1 MKKTVEIEYVGIE
14 DVQEIID
21 DAYAV
26 MREGHYV
33 NVQISQG
40 VFDVSVSVMI
50 MLDGFDSNGKYDY
63 DYRFYMTDTERDV
76 NSMYECKSTLNNLL
90 CEEE

>member
-14 DVQEIID
+14 DVQEILD

-33 NVQISQG
+33 S
-40 VFDVSVSVMI
+40 VSVSNVAKDI
-50 MLDGFDSNGKYDY
+50 LVSVNIILGGFDSSKEFDYMIGFYVSEDENDVSEMGK
-63 DYRFYMTDTERDV
+63 
-76 NSMYECKSTLNNLL
+76 CKSVLKSLL
-90 CEEE
+90 AEE

>member
-1 MKKTVEIEYVGIE
+1 
-14 DVQEIID
+14 
-21 DAYAV
+21 
-26 MREGHYV
+26 
-33 NVQISQG
+33 
-40 VFDVSVSVMI
+40 MI

-63 DYRFYMTDTERDV
+63 DYRFYMTDAERDV

>member
-33 NVQISQG
+33 S
-40 VFDVSVSVMI
+40 VSVSNVAEDI
-50 MLDGFDSNGKYDY
+50 LVSVNIILGGFDASKEFDY
-63 DYRFYMTDTERDV
+63 MIGFRVSDDARDV
-76 NSMYECKSTLNNLL
+76 SEMGKCKSVLKSLL
-90 CEEE
+90 VEE

>member
-1 MKKTVEIEYVGIE
+1 MKKIVEVEYVGIE
-14 DVQEIID
+14 DIQEIVES
-21 DAYAV
+21 AYAV

-40 VFDVSVSVMI
+40 VFDVAVSVMI

>member
-14 DVQEIID
+14 DVQEILD

-33 NVQISQG
+33 
-40 VFDVSVSVMI
+40 SVSVANVSKGI
-50 MLDGFDSNGKYDY
+50 LVSINIILGGFDASKAFDYMIGFYVSENENDVSEMGK
-63 DYRFYMTDTERDV
+63 
-76 NSMYECKSTLNNLL
+76 CKSVLKSLL
-90 CEEE
+90 AEE

>member
-33 NVQISQG
+33 
-40 VFDVSVSVMI
+40 SVSVGNVSDDILVSVNIILGGFEASKEFDYMI
-50 MLDGFDSNGKYDY
+50 GFNVSED
-63 DYRFYMTDTERDV
+63 ERDV
-76 NSMYECKSTLNNLL
+76 SEMNKCKTILKSLL
-90 CEEE
+90 AEE